1 LLACVFVVAVF
12 GFSSGLGVS
21 GNGSSFLV
29 GVMAIGIWNALK
41 NLAELIV
48 KVFSGR
54 ISKSL
59 EAAARQ

>member
-12 GFSSGLGVS
+12 GFFGGLGVS

-29 GVMAIGIWNALK
+29 GVVAIGIWNASK
-41 NLAELIV
+41 NLAELIAE
-48 KVFSGR
+48 VFLGR

-59 EAAARQ
+59 EAVARQ